1 MGVLTDYFIAKNDS
15 DAARAHT
22 SPGGPKRAGF
32 PTAEW
37 KSIDPVVCMAALD
50 EVVTGRN
57 ALEWIKSKPPDSAI
71 AGSDDDEHWV
81 FRVYDHHFAVLAALT
96 NEQLPDVAR
105 KWAAQEELRE
115 FRPDDVREA
124 LTDLVRL
131 ARDARAAGA
140 HLYCWISL

>member
-1 MGVLTDYFIAKNDS
+1 VGVLTDYFIAKNDS

-50 EVVTGRN
+50 EAVTGAMRSSGTN
-57 ALEWIKSKPPDSAI
+57 RSRRIRPSLGRTMMST
-71 AGSDDDEHWV
+71 GS
-81 FRVYDHHFAVLAALT
+81 FAC
-96 NEQLPDVAR
+96 
-105 KWAAQEELRE
+105 
-115 FRPDDVREA
+115 
-124 LTDLVRL
+124 LVRL

-140 HLYCWISL
+140 HLYCWVSL